1 MKTILTCAVLALL
14 SGPLSAAAPAGTARS
29 QANAQAPSANNASGA
44 ENGMPAEIVIKGED
58 KGAKIGS
65 RKPML
70 DLKADPFETI
80 RPTLEPD
87 QSLLMAQSP
96 LTTGWKNTHPDI
108 LFSDRVIEPWRG
120 IFSDRSG
127 ILFNLRQQLQD
138 VLQRPI
144 TDSEAKHYQWT
155 LTIADEE
162 GRVFQEYEGSK
173 KPPQEL
179 FWNGQ
184 NSRRQWVQPGR
195 AYSPVYKFV
204 DSGGSPYTRV
214 GKPIVFT
221 GIAHQDS
228 SGLVIGLDSS
238 ALFGQDK
245 SGVQFVAKTG
255 DSLIRDAADFIKRRF
270 SGSGVA
276 IRVYAQT
283 KDLAATQGA
292 AVQTYLAKQL
302 MLAPQSLTVTPDVAV
317 FPEQRVEIVLLSR

>member
-1 MKTILTCAVLALL
+1 MRMILEIATFTLALAATAHAAGPDNGS
-14 SGPLSAAAPAGTARS
+14 SGGPVSTVP
-29 QANAQAPSANNASGA
+29 Q
-44 ENGMPAEIVIKGED
+44 EIVIKGED

-80 RPTLEPD
+80 RPSLQPD
-87 QSLLMAQSP
+87 ESLLMAQSP
-96 LTTGWKNTHPDI
+96 LTSGWKHTHPDL

-127 ILFNLRQQLQD
+127 ILFNLRQQLQE
-138 VLQRPI
+138 VLQKPI
-144 TDSEAKHYQWT
+144 LDSDAKHYGWT

-173 KPPQEL
+173 RPPTEL

-184 NSRRQWVQPGR
+184 NERHQWVQPGR

-214 GKPIVFT
+214 GKPIVFS
-221 GIAHQDS
+221 GIAHQEA
-228 SGLVIGLDSS
+228 SGLVIGLDS
-238 ALFGQDK
+238 AVIFGQDK
-245 SGVQFVAKTG
+245 SQSQFNNQG
-255 DSLIRDAADFIKRRF
+255 ESLVRDAADFIKRRY
-270 SGSGVA
+270 SGSGIA

-283 KDLAATQGA
+283 RDLAATQAA
-292 AVQTYLAKQL
+292 AVQTYLAKEL
-302 MLAPQSLTVTPDVAV
+302 MLAPASLNVTPDTAT
-317 FPEQRVEIVLLSR
+317 FPEQRVEIILLSR